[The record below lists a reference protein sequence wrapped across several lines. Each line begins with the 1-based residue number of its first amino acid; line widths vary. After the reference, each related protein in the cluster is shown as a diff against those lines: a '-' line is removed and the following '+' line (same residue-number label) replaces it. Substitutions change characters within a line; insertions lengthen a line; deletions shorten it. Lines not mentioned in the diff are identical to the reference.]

1 MWDYNRAY
9 YGREGHRTTT
19 AVWVVQRVSG
29 ILVGPLVAIHMI
41 APEASANAW
50 LGGLLLVL
58 VLLHGGFG
66 IWRLAARPGISRL
79 GYRATVASVAA
90 GGAAVAAL
98 GAALVIA
105 LA

>member
-9 YGREGHRTTT
+9 YGREGRSTTT
-19 AVWVVQRVSG
+19 AVWAVQRASG

-41 APEASANAW
+41 APEAAASAW
-50 LGGLLLVL
+50 LGGLRLVL

-79 GYRATVASVAA
+79 GNRAAVVSIAV

-98 GAALVIA
+98 GAALVLA